1 MTGFG
6 EEAHLAGFQGFQL
19 VPTYH
24 LRNATYGSEYV
35 NFSEKEIR
43 DKSKAPLDA
52 LDTEEQRIID
62 QFNPQARFPF
72 LMINGQY
79 TQLGAAYPPNL
90 IDGMEFATLR
100 RQVTAGE
107 KNPATD
113 AIAGESQI
121 IITYICHST
130 GGQPETVCK
139 M

>member
-19 VPTYH
+19 VPTYD
-24 LRNATYGSEYV
+24 LRNATYTSEYV

-79 TQLGAAYPPNL
+79 TQLGSGYPPNL

-100 RQVTAGE
+100 RQVTSGE

-113 AIAGESQI
+113 AIGGESQI
-121 IITYICHST
+121 ITTYICHST